1 MPLLLVKS
9 PKKMQTLAEAFR
21 GGGKTIG
28 LVPTMG
34 ALHDGHLTLIKI
46 AASKADIV
54 VVSIFVNPAQFGPK
68 EDFSK
73 YPRAFKS
80 DCEKAKAAG
89 ANVIFHPSVSDIY
102 PLDFSTYIEMGP
114 ISEILEGQRR
124 PGHFKGVATIC
135 AKLFNITKPHLAVF
149 GQKDGQQLAII
160 RKMVRELNF
169 DLEIIRGPIVRTK
182 TGIAMSS
189 RHAYLGAD
197 DLAKAVVIKESLDL
211 ATGMIKSGNRSA
223 RIIESKMRKLI
234 TRTAGTDIDYISF
247 NRWDDLQP
255 VKSLSGRI
263 IISLVVK
270 IGGIR
275 LLDNTIIRVG
285 RKSG

>member
-9 PKKMQTLAEAFR
+9 PKKMQTLAENFR
-21 GGGKTIG
+21 NGGKTIG
-28 LVPTMG
+28 LIPTMG

-54 VVSIFVNPAQFGPK
+54 VVSIFVNPAQFGPH

-102 PLDFSTYIEMGP
+102 TPDFSTYIEMGP
-114 ISEILEGQRR
+114 ISDILEGQRR

-135 AKLFNITKPHLAVF
+135 AKLFNITKPHFAVF

-160 RKMVRELNF
+160 RKMVRELNI

-189 RHAYLGAD
+189 RHAYLSAD
-197 DLAKAVVIKESLDL
+197 DLGKAVVIRESLDL
-211 ATGMIKSGNRSA
+211 AAGMIKSGQRSA
-223 RIIESKMRKLI
+223 RSIESKMRKLI
-234 TRTAGTDIDYISF
+234 SKVKATDIDYISF
-247 NRWDDLQP
+247 NRWDDLRP
-255 VKSLSGRI
+255 VNSLSGRI

-275 LLDNTIIRVG
+275 LLDNIIIRVD
-285 RKSG
+285 RKSK

>member
-1 MPLLLVKS
+1 
-9 PKKMQTLAEAFR
+9 MQTLAENFR
-21 GGGKTIG
+21 NGGKTIG

-54 VVSIFVNPAQFGPK
+54 VVSIFVNPAQFGPH

-102 PLDFSTYIEMGP
+102 TPDFSTYIEMGP
-114 ISEILEGQRR
+114 ISDILEGQRR

-135 AKLFNITKPHLAVF
+135 AKLFNITKPHFAVF

-160 RKMVRELNF
+160 RKMVRELNI

-189 RHAYLGAD
+189 RHAYLSAD
-197 DLAKAVVIKESLDL
+197 DLGKAVVIRESLDL
-211 ATGMIKSGNRSA
+211 AAGMIKSGQRSA
-223 RIIESKMRKLI
+223 RSIESKMRKLI
-234 TRTAGTDIDYISF
+234 SKVKATDIDYISF
-247 NRWDDLQP
+247 NRWDDLRP
-255 VKSLSGRI
+255 VNSLSGRI

-275 LLDNTIIRVG
+275 LLDNIIIRVD
-285 RKSG
+285 RKSK

>member
-34 ALHDGHLTLIKI
+34 ALHDGHLRLIDV

-54 VVSIFVNPAQFGPK
+54 VVSIFVNPAQFGPH

-102 PLDFSTYIEMGP
+102 TPDFSTYIEMGP
-114 ISEILEGQRR
+114 ISEILEGERR

-135 AKLFNITKPHLAVF
+135 AKLFNITKPHFAVF

-189 RHAYLGAD
+189 RHAYLSAD
-197 DLAKAVVIKESLDL
+197 DLAKAEVIRKSLDL
-211 ATGMIKSGNRSA
+211 ASRMIKSGDRSA
-223 RIIESKMRKLI
+223 RNIEFKMRKLI
-234 TRTAGTDIDYISF
+234 AGVAGTDIDYISF

-263 IISLVVK
+263 IISLVLK

-275 LLDNTIIRVG
+275 LLDNMIVRVG
-285 RKSG
+285 RESR

>member
-1 MPLLLVKS
+1 
-9 PKKMQTLAEAFR
+9 MQTLAEAFR

-34 ALHDGHLTLIKI
+34 ALHNGHLTLIKI

-54 VVSIFVNPAQFGPK
+54 VVSIFVNPTQFGAH

-102 PLDFSTYIEMGP
+102 PTDFSTYIETGP

-135 AKLFNITKPHLAVF
+135 AKLFNITKPHFAVF
-149 GQKDGQQLAII
+149 GQKDGQQLAVIH
-160 RKMVRELNF
+160 KMVRELNF

-189 RHAYLGAD
+189 RHAYLSAD
-197 DLAKAVVIKESLDL
+197 DLAKAVVIKQSLDL
-211 ATGMIKSGNRSA
+211 ANRMIKSGSRSA

-234 TRTAGTDIDYISF
+234 TGVAGTDIDYISF
-247 NRWDDLQP
+247 NRWDDLRP

-275 LLDNTIIRVG
+275 LLDNMIIRIA
-285 RKSG
+285 RKSK